1 MPAPRTTSKFPVNKY
16 HIYGKSVIIF
26 WSNLQL
32 RVNMHQ
38 STLRKTILATY
49 VRAVASGGAKG
60 TAVPPGPV
68 EPDKSSLWMDLLSL
82 DWVILIVVTC
92 NYYCLHFHFIFEVD
106 FLETYLMTSVDDSVS
121 EPPNLK
127 IFWGKI
133 PPHPPRRYKKPSYG
147 PVSYNYCKKDH
158 IDLINLNDRTTN

>member
-1 MPAPRTTSKFPVNKY
+1 
-16 HIYGKSVIIF
+16 
-26 WSNLQL
+26 
-32 RVNMHQ
+32 MHQ
-38 STLRKTILATY
+38 STLRKSILATY

-68 EPDKSSLWMDLLSL
+68 EPDKSSLWMDLFSL
-82 DWVILIVVTC
+82 DSVILIVVTC
-92 NYYCLHFHFIFEVD
+92 NYYCLPFSFHIEVD

-121 EPPNLK
+121 ERPNLK

-133 PPHPPRRYKKPSYG
+133 PPHPPTRLLPSALAIMPPPPPRRYKKPSYG